1 MAPPVAKHD
10 LVHYLEVLRRRKW
23 WVLVPAMVIAAVT
36 VPIVMSL
43 PPAYRSTTLIMVE
56 AQKVPEA
63 FVRTTVTTPIEDRL
77 RAISQ
82 QILSRTR
89 LERVIEKYS
98 LYRETEKT
106 GWWGAIH
113 GLFDAEEPEGQEG
126 TIMLDLVERLKSSI
140 DIQVPR
146 GRNPGATISI
156 SYSGEDP
163 RTVMEVTNELAS
175 LFIEENLRVREAQAE
190 GTTEFLENELNQ
202 AKGQLETQEEQLRSF
217 KQRSMGELPGQ
228 LDTNL
233 RTLDRLQSESHALQQ
248 RLKAAEDRY
257 GDLTLG
263 PTALAPSGDGA
274 RSPSGLAMRLQT
286 MRSRLADLRSEYR
299 DEYPDV
305 VSLRKEIARA
315 EAELIA
321 QEKAAAAAASA
332 SAEEPPDPDRFVAGL
347 VEQQRELRAIKQRQQ
362 AIQEQIREYE
372 KRVEN
377 TPVREQQLA
386 MIMRDYENVKRNYQS
401 LLEKRQEAKI
411 AESLERRQKAE
422 IFRILDPADLP
433 ARPYKPNRPLLI
445 LIGMVGGLVGGLGL
459 ALFREQLDPS
469 IRSEADLVAA
479 TTGLPL
485 LAVVPVVPAR
495 RKKTGRL
502 TAFAVPGKKTS
513 R

>member
-1 MAPPVAKHD
+1 MAGPAARKEI
-10 LVHYLEVLRRRKW
+10 VHYLTVLIRRRW
-23 WVLVPAMVIAAVT
+23 WVIVPAVLIGALT

-43 PPAYRSTTLIMVE
+43 PPEYRSTTMITVE

-89 LERVIEKYS
+89 LQRVIEKYD
-98 LYRETEKT
+98 LYRESDQK
-106 GWWGAIH
+106 GPLASLR
-113 GLFDAEEPEGQEG
+113 GLLSPAPREEPDGPL
-126 TIMLDLVERLKSSI
+126 MLDLVERLKSSI

-146 GRNPGATISI
+146 GRNAGATISI
-156 SYSGEDP
+156 SYSGTDP
-163 RTVMEVTNELAS
+163 QTVMNVTNELAS

-190 GTTEFLENELNQ
+190 GTTEFLQNELNQ
-202 AKGQLETQEEQLRSF
+202 AKAQLEAQEEQLRSF

-233 RTLDRLQSESHALQQ
+233 RTLDRLQQESAALQQ
-248 RLKAAEDRY
+248 TLRAAEDRY
-257 GDLTLG
+257 SELTRSSTG
-263 PTALAPSGDGA
+263 V
-274 RSPSGLAMRLQT
+274 SPSPDGPALPSNLASRLQALKN
-286 MRSRLADLRSEYR
+286 RLTDLRTEYR

-305 VSLRKEIARA
+305 VVLRKEIARV
-315 EAELIA
+315 EAELAA
-321 QEKAAAAAASA
+321 QERAAATQTPES
-332 SAEEPPDPDRFVAGL
+332 PPADINQFGVAI
-347 VEQQRELRAIKQRQQ
+347 VEQQRQIRAIKQRQQ
-362 AIQEQIREYE
+362 AVMDQIQAYE

-377 TPVREQQLA
+377 TPLREQQLA
-386 MIMRDYENVKRNYQS
+386 MILRDYENVKRNYQS

-433 ARPYKPNRPLLI
+433 VRPYKPNRPMLMA
-445 LIGMVGGLVGGLGL
+445 IGMFGGLIIGLGL

-469 IRSEADLVAA
+469 IRSEDDLVAA

-485 LAVVPVVPAR
+485 LTVVPAMSPP
-495 RKKTGRL
+495 RKKAPRMRTPV
-502 TAFAVPGKKTS
+502 APGKGKA
-513 R
+513 

>member
-1 MAPPVAKHD
+1 MAVPTAKHD
-10 LVHYLEVLRRRKW
+10 LVHYVEVLRRRRW
-23 WVLVPAMVIAAVT
+23 WVVVPALVIGGVT

-89 LERVIEKYS
+89 LERVIEKYD
-98 LYRETEKT
+98 LYRKPDDA
-106 GWWGAIH
+106 GWTAAI
-113 GLFDAEEPEGQEG
+113 GSLVGGGQADGQEG
-126 TIMLDLVERLKSSI
+126 PLMLDLVERLKSSI

-156 SYSGEDP
+156 SYSGEEP
-163 RTVMEVTNELAS
+163 RTVMDVTNELAS

-202 AKGQLETQEEQLRSF
+202 AKAQLETQEEQLRSF
-217 KQRSMGELPGQ
+217 RQRSMGELPGQ

-233 RTLDRLQSESHALQQ
+233 RTLDRLQNENHALQQ
-248 RLKAAEDRY
+248 RLRAAEDRY
-257 GDLTLG
+257 TELSRGT
-263 PTALAPSGDGA
+263 TTFAPSGDGP
-274 RSPSGLAMRLQT
+274 PSGLAIRLQT
-286 MRSRLADLRSEYR
+286 MRNRLADLRSEYR

-305 VSLRKEIARA
+305 VSLRKEIARM
-315 EAELIA
+315 EAELLA
-321 QEKAAAAAASA
+321 QEKAAAAASAA
-332 SAEEPPDPDRFVAGL
+332 SAEAPPDPDRFVAGL
-347 VEQQRELRAIKQRQQ
+347 VEQQREIRSIKQRQQ
-362 AIQEQIREYE
+362 AILEQIREYE

-433 ARPYKPNRPLLI
+433 AHPYKPNRPLLI
-445 LIGMVGGLVGGLGL
+445 LFGMIGGLVGGLGL

-469 IRSEADLVAA
+469 IRSEDDLVAA

-485 LAVVPVVPAR
+485 LAVVPAVPAR
-495 RKKTGRL
+495 QKKIGRL
-502 TAFAVPGKKTS
+502 AALSAPRKRNS
-513 R
+513 